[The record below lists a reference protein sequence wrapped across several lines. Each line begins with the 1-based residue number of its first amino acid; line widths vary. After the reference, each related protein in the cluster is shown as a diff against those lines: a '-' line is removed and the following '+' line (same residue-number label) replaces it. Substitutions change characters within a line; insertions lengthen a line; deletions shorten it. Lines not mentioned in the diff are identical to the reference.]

1 MKSYSSLR
9 NLLIF
14 ALFSFFLFTVPLL
27 SQVSPSIL
35 NWEKDIR
42 ALERL
47 DSLETDPSN
56 AILFAGSSS
65 IRLWDS
71 IQSDMAPWPVIQRG
85 YGGAKLSDFEYY
97 ARRILYPHQ
106 PRAIAL
112 FIANDITGSEYDKTP
127 AEVAALF
134 KSILGIIREK
144 FPETPVFWI
153 QITPTPSRWKSWDQ
167 IREANRLIGEE
178 CTKDKACWLIQT
190 EKNFLGPD
198 GTPRKELFVG
208 DQLHLSREGYKL
220 WASII
225 KETLEDRLKKK
236 IN

>member
-1 MKSYSSLR
+1 MKSIHNRR
-9 NLLIF
+9 NLLIIF
-14 ALFSFFLFTVPLL
+14 LLALFLLPFTLN

-35 NWEKDIR
+35 NWENDIR
-42 ALERL
+42 ALEQL
-47 DSLETDPSN
+47 DSTETDPAN
-56 AILFAGSSS
+56 AILFTGSSS

-71 IQSDMAPWPVIQRG
+71 IQSDMSPWPVIRRG
-85 YGGAKLSDFEYY
+85 YGGARLSDYEYY

-106 PRAIAL
+106 PRAIAI
-112 FIANDITGSEYDKTP
+112 FIANDITGSTSDKTP

-134 KSILGIIREK
+134 KNLLDIIREK

-167 IREANRLIGEE
+167 IRAANLLIGEE
-178 CTKDKACWLIQT
+178 CKKDKACWLIRT
-190 EKNFLGPD
+190 DTYFLGPD

-225 KETLEDRLKKK
+225 KETLEMKLK
-236 IN
+236 